1 MQLYDSFQLD
11 QQFLN
16 YPTIS
21 NKRAYSEFPSAVFR
35 KRACTPPPKLSLHR
49 VDSREWQK
57 TRQQWFTCHANC
69 HLFLFLFLYIY
80 IFFFV
85 LGDRVAIEPG
95 YSCRTCSFCKEGRYN
110 LCPDMKFAATPPY
123 DGSLCRYYVHPA
135 DFCFK
140 YVTGVN
146 NNHLR
151 TAVTD
156 NTCNLTCIVKNISG
170 FWVFL

>member
-1 MQLYDSFQLD
+1 M
-11 QQFLN
+11 
-16 YPTIS
+16 
-21 NKRAYSEFPSAVFR
+21 
-35 KRACTPPPKLSLHR
+35 
-49 VDSREWQK
+49 
-57 TRQQWFTCHANC
+57 
-69 HLFLFLFLYIY
+69 
-80 IFFFV
+80 

-146 NNHLR
+146 NNHLS

>member
-1 MQLYDSFQLD
+1 MQASVTLGS
-11 QQFLN
+11 
-16 YPTIS
+16 IS
-21 NKRAYSEFPSAVFR
+21 ICCSGNEIALLPQS
-35 KRACTPPPKLSLHR
+35 
-49 VDSREWQK
+49 
-57 TRQQWFTCHANC
+57 
-69 HLFLFLFLYIY
+69 HLFSGWTRESGRNQDYSGFHAMQTAASSCC
-80 IFFFV
+80 FFFFM

-146 NNHLR
+146 NNHLQLLQ
-151 TAVTD
+151 
-156 NTCNLTCIVKNISG
+156 LTHLTQHFRILG
-170 FWVFL
+170 FSLTSIKLLP

>member
-1 MQLYDSFQLD
+1 MAEIER
-11 QQFLN
+11 
-16 YPTIS
+16 TV
-21 NKRAYSEFPSAVFR
+21 VFMPC
-35 KRACTPPPKLSLHR
+35 KLPPLL
-49 VDSREWQK
+49 V
-57 TRQQWFTCHANC
+57 
-69 HLFLFLFLYIY
+69 
-80 IFFFV
+80 FFFFM

-146 NNHLR
+146 NNHLQLLR
-151 TAVTD
+151 ITHYLR
-156 NTCNLTCIVKNISG
+156 CQKHFRILG
-170 FWVFL
+170 FSLASIKLLP

>member
-1 MQLYDSFQLD
+1 MNWSFMQALVPLGSISICCFQETSLRSSPKAISS
-11 QQFLN
+11 QGGLERVAEIE
-16 YPTIS
+16 PTVVYMPC
-21 NKRAYSEFPSAVFR
+21 KLPPLLVFI
-35 KRACTPPPKLSLHR
+35 
-49 VDSREWQK
+49 
-57 TRQQWFTCHANC
+57 F
-69 HLFLFLFLYIY
+69 IY

-146 NNHLR
+146 NNHLH

-156 NTCNLTCIVKNISG
+156 NTCNLTCVVKNISG

>member
-1 MQLYDSFQLD
+1 MNFHLLFSGNELALLPRSYLFTGWTRESGRNRDNSGLHAMQTATSSCFYF
-11 QQFLN
+11 
-16 YPTIS
+16 
-21 NKRAYSEFPSAVFR
+21 
-35 KRACTPPPKLSLHR
+35 
-49 VDSREWQK
+49 
-57 TRQQWFTCHANC
+57 
-69 HLFLFLFLYIY
+69 YIY

-146 NNHLR
+146 NNHLQLLQI
-151 TAVTD
+151 THVT
-156 NTCNLTCIVKNISG
+156 
-170 FWVFL
+170 

>member
-1 MQLYDSFQLD
+1 MRDHTVNWSFFQASVALGS
-11 QQFLN
+11 
-16 YPTIS
+16 IS
-21 NKRAYSEFPSAVFR
+21 YSICCFQETSLRSSLKAISSQGGLERVSEIEHTVVFMPC
-35 KRACTPPPKLSLHR
+35 KLPPLL
-49 VDSREWQK
+49 V
-57 TRQQWFTCHANC
+57 F
-69 HLFLFLFLYIY
+69 F
-80 IFFFV
+80 FFFV

-146 NNHLR
+146 DNHLQLLQI
-151 TAVTD
+151 THVT
-156 NTCNLTCIVKNISG
+156 
-170 FWVFL
+170 

>member
-1 MQLYDSFQLD
+1 MNWSFMQASVVLGSVSICCFQETSLRSS
-11 QQFLN
+11 
-16 YPTIS
+16 PKAIS
-21 NKRAYSEFPSAVFR
+21 SQGGPERVAEIKTTVAFMPC
-35 KRACTPPPKLSLHR
+35 KLPPLL
-49 VDSREWQK
+49 V
-57 TRQQWFTCHANC
+57 
-69 HLFLFLFLYIY
+69 
-80 IFFFV
+80 FFFV

-146 NNHLR
+146 NNHLQLLQI
-151 TAVTD
+151 TH
-156 NTCNLTCIVKNISG
+156 LT
-170 FWVFL
+170 

>member
-1 MQLYDSFQLD
+1 MRDHTVNWSFFQASVALGSISGWTRESGRNRTYSGFHAMQTATFS
-11 QQFLN
+11 
-16 YPTIS
+16 
-21 NKRAYSEFPSAVFR
+21 
-35 KRACTPPPKLSLHR
+35 C
-49 VDSREWQK
+49 
-57 TRQQWFTCHANC
+57 
-69 HLFLFLFLYIY
+69 
-80 IFFFV
+80 FFFFM

-146 NNHLR
+146 NNHLQLLR
-151 TAVTD
+151 ITHYLR
-156 NTCNLTCIVKNISG
+156 CQKHFRILG
-170 FWVFL
+170 FSLASIKLLP

>member
-1 MQLYDSFQLD
+1 MNWSFMQASVALGSISYSICCFQETSLCSSPKAISSHVGPERVAEIE
-11 QQFLN
+11 
-16 YPTIS
+16 PTVAFMPC
-21 NKRAYSEFPSAVFR
+21 KL
-35 KRACTPPPKLSLHR
+35 PPL
-49 VDSREWQK
+49 
-57 TRQQWFTCHANC
+57 
-69 HLFLFLFLYIY
+69 LFLCVCVC
-80 IFFFV
+80 V

-146 NNHLR
+146 DNHLKVLWITQDLCCQKHFR
-151 TAVTD
+151 
-156 NTCNLTCIVKNISG
+156 I
-170 FWVFL
+170 FFLSSIKPLP

>member
-1 MQLYDSFQLD
+1 MNYLNIYASISDFRLD
-11 QQFLN
+11 FHLL
-16 YPTIS
+16 
-21 NKRAYSEFPSAVFR
+21 FR
-35 KRACTPPPKLSLHR
+35 KRDCAPPPKPSLLR
-49 VDSREWQK
+49 VDPREWQK
-57 TRQQWFTCHANC
+57 SRLQWLSCHANC
-69 HLFLFLFLYIY
+69 RLFLLL
-80 IFFFV
+80 FFFFM

-146 NNHLR
+146 NNHLQLLQ
-151 TAVTD
+151 
-156 NTCNLTCIVKNISG
+156 LTHLAQHFRILG
-170 FWVFL
+170 FSLTSIKLLP

>member
-1 MQLYDSFQLD
+1 MRDHTVNWSFFQASVALGS
-11 QQFLN
+11 
-16 YPTIS
+16 IS
-21 NKRAYSEFPSAVFR
+21 YSICCFQETSLRSSPKAISSQGGLERVSEIERTVVFMPC
-35 KRACTPPPKLSLHR
+35 KLPPLL
-49 VDSREWQK
+49 V
-57 TRQQWFTCHANC
+57 F
-69 HLFLFLFLYIY
+69 
-80 IFFFV
+80 FFFV

-146 NNHLR
+146 NNHLQLLQI
-151 TAVTD
+151 TH
-156 NTCNLTCIVKNISG
+156 LT
-170 FWVFL
+170 

>member
-1 MQLYDSFQLD
+1 MNWSFMQASVALRSISICCFQEKSLRSS
-11 QQFLN
+11 
-16 YPTIS
+16 PKAIS
-21 NKRAYSEFPSAVFR
+21 SHCGPERVAEFKTTVAFMPC
-35 KRACTPPPKLSLHR
+35 KLPPLL
-49 VDSREWQK
+49 V
-57 TRQQWFTCHANC
+57 
-69 HLFLFLFLYIY
+69 
-80 IFFFV
+80 FFFM

-146 NNHLR
+146 
-151 TAVTD
+151 
-156 NTCNLTCIVKNISG
+156 
-170 FWVFL
+170 